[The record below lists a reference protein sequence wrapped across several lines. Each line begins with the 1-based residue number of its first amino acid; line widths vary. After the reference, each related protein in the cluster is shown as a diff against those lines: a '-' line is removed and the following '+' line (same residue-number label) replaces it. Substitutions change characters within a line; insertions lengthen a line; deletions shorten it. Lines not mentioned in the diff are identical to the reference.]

1 MSRSCAACTGDRVEN
16 RMGQMSPLTL
26 AGFGDAI
33 ASLCAADAD
42 LAGVVTV
49 FGAPPM
55 WRRPQGFPTL
65 MLLILEQQVS
75 LASARAT
82 HNRLIARLGGALEPA
97 PFLDLGDDDL
107 KAIGFS
113 RQKARYGRELAR
125 AVADGA
131 LRLDRLARR
140 DDDAVRTALTAITG
154 IGRWTADIY
163 LMMALRR
170 PDVWPCGDLAL
181 AVAAHR
187 VKRLRARPTPD
198 ALDRLGERWRP
209 HRAVAARILWHY
221 YLSTVRKKPKEN
233 PA

>member
-1 MSRSCAACTGDRVEN
+1 MTRLSASVSRNGRAERTTGA
-16 RMGQMSPLTL
+16 PLTL
-26 AGFGDAI
+26 ARFGDAI
-33 ASLCAADAD
+33 AALCAADAD
-42 LAGVVTV
+42 LAAVVTA

-82 HNRLIARLGGALEPA
+82 HNRLIERLGGSLEPG
-97 PFLDLGDDDL
+97 PFLALDDAAL
-107 KAIGFS
+107 RAIGFS
-113 RQKARYGRELAR
+113 RQKTRYGRALAL
-125 AVADGA
+125 AVDGGA

-140 DDDAVRTALTAITG
+140 DDDAVRTTLTGITG

-170 PDVWPCGDLAL
+170 PDVWPTGDLAL

-198 ALDRLGERWRP
+198 ALERLGQRWRP

-221 YLSTVRKKPKEN
+221 YLSTVRQKPKDL
-233 PA
+233 PQ